1 MNNLSKYRVLIGQMY
16 ALATAMGVKAED
28 KWAEVK
34 AFFNSVAYW
43 NFDEKCT
50 GAAPAPATPAKKDD
64 KKPAT
69 KKDEKKPAK
78 PAKKDRILQA
88 PVKKDDKKP
97 EEPKKDDKNPAEPK
111 KDDKNPATPAKPAT
125 P

>member
-1 MNNLSKYRVLIGQMY
+1 MGDPKKLAIKTDNAADLGYCVAYMNNLSKYRVLIGQMY

-64 KKPAT
+64 KKLAE
-69 KKDEKKPAK
+69 KKDDKKKPAE

-88 PVKKDDKKP
+88 PVK
-97 EEPKKDDKNPAEPK
+97 
-111 KDDKNPATPAKPAT
+111 
-125 P
+125 

>member
-1 MNNLSKYRVLIGQMY
+1 MY

-34 AFFNSVAYW
+34 TFFNSVAYW

-64 KKPAT
+64 KKPA
-69 KKDEKKPAK
+69 E
-78 PAKKDRILQA
+78 
-88 PVKKDDKKP
+88 KKDDKKP
-97 EEPKKDDKNPAEPK
+97 AEKKDDKKPADTKKDDKKPADTKKDDKNPAEK
-111 KDDKNPATPAKPAT
+111 KDDKKPAEKKNDKK
-125 P
+125 PAG